1 MKKPLASLLVCA
13 LAACGSGDRNTGI
26 QSQAE
31 KASRGEDVEFDI
43 VDEDADNLS
52 AEEKAQLKAWEEQ
65 QNAEINRRIDEMR
78 DR

>member
-13 LAACGSGDRNTGI
+13 LAACGSGDRNTGL

-31 KASRGEDVEFDI
+31 KASRGEDVELDI
-43 VDEDADNLS
+43 VDENADNLS
-52 AEEKAQLKAWEEQ
+52 AEQKAELKAWEER
-65 QNAEINRRIDEMR
+65 QNEEINRRVDEMR